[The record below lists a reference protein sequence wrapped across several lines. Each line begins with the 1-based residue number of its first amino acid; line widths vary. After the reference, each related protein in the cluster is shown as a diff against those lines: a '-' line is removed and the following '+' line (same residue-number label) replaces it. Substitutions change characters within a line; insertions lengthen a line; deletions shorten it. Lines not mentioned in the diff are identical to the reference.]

1 MVASASP
8 DAATEI
14 TTKQRLANRTRNS
27 RIANSDRYVS
37 AAGVEGT

>member
-14 TTKQRLANRTRNS
+14 TTTHRLRNRTRNS
-27 RIANSDRYVS
+27 LIANSDRYVS
-37 AAGVEGT
+37 AAVVEDT